1 MCIQIPVSGSVSR
14 EPNLR
19 LLIDQKE
26 SKERKRNIKQMRKIS
41 IKDIVDVNPNI
52 SNHIE
57 M

>member
-26 SKERKRNIKQMRKIS
+26 SKERKRNIKQMKIS
-41 IKDIVDVNPNI
+41 IKDTVDVNPNI